1 MIYIVHSILRHLHAN
16 KNTALKTMFELIW
29 KKKKLKT
36 IDHNRTQSL
45 IAYKIKLWLPICNI
59 FKRGKKYFRIMLVLR
74 LKILEIKLTGSPIK
88 SLCKITNFLSEILY
102 LSKNVFK

>member
-1 MIYIVHSILRHLHAN
+1 
-16 KNTALKTMFELIW
+16 
-29 KKKKLKT
+29 
-36 IDHNRTQSL
+36 
-45 IAYKIKLWLPICNI
+45 
-59 FKRGKKYFRIMLVLR
+59 MLVLR